1 MGNFPSFKSLIIM
14 AKSSKGMRVPTKNE
28 LLKKYRSIMNI
39 ASDLVDSNLWLPSTF
54 FTLNYT
60 FGRGIPYGKILEVAG
75 EESSGKSLI
84 AYNFAYCCQQL
95 GGHVIWVDAEQSW
108 MNSWAEENGVDP
120 NKVTILTDT
129 RIEYIADAVADI
141 SLYLRSQ
148 LTHNEPILLVID
160 SLAAMDCADNIDAK
174 LVDGKAEMG
183 GRAKALY
190 KYFRV
195 RNEFFYRLGVTQI
208 YINQLRT
215 ALNVGFGKDNTCLHY
230 DTMIPFV
237 DGTSMKIGEIVKNKI
252 SKEVWSYNEKLG
264 IFEPKP
270 IVDWIIKEETEKWIQ
285 FKTEG
290 PETTNG
296 FNGFTCTYTHH
307 CLTNHGWKKAKDITF
322 EDKLITKQR
331 RVINGTLRDFLW
343 GTIPFD
349 CSLYSKNGKYTTRI
363 SFSNGKQEEYL
374 LWKTQMIQEAFPMK
388 KKGDSKY
395 ISERG
400 YTELYEI
407 QSKIGKER
415 DPLKLWDLSKP
426 LSPLTLAIWYMD
438 DGHKYNSVTVGISI
452 SPNRTNLKELER
464 YLTEVCKLP
473 CKRYAHGIKFTN
485 EGTIRLMELISE
497 YVIPSMQ
504 YKLLDGY
511 QGKYKEFSLS
521 FDVIYLPREVNI
533 ISIDRSFDISNRK
546 FRRPY
551 KRLKY
556 DITIPE
562 NHNFLAGSV
571 EGGVTV
577 HNTTTGGAALKF
589 YASIRAAFYSGKTL
603 TIKSKGKERKVG
615 KLVTIRLIKN
625 KVAPPRPTI
634 SKCPVYFNPKFHEVG
649 FDRCYGLEDVLVEND
664 IIEKSSGGVY
674 KYNGQVLA
682 RGEEKFQKLLE
693 EDDSLRRKLLK
704 AADINTISTTKR
716 QLKEL
721 HDTNLYPVEGVEY
734 ESYSDIQEESEEDE

>member
-1 MGNFPSFKSLIIM
+1 M
-14 AKSSKGMRVPTKNE
+14 AKKKMGMKVPTKNE
-28 LLKKYRSIMNI
+28 LIKKYGNMIVS
-39 ASDLVDSNLWLPSTF
+39 ATDTKESGLWLPSTF
-54 FTLNYT
+54 FALNYT
-60 FGRGIPYGKILEVAG
+60 FGGGIPFGKILEIAG

-84 AYNFAYCCQQL
+84 AYNFAYSCQQL

-108 MNSWAEENGVDP
+108 MNSWAKENGVDP
-120 NKVTILTDT
+120 DRVTIISDT
-129 RIEYIADAVADI
+129 RIEFIADAVADVA
-141 SLYLRSQ
+141 LYIRSQ

-160 SLAAMDCADNIDAK
+160 SIAAMDCSDNIDSK

-270 IVDWIIKEETEKWIQ
+270 IVDWVIKEETEKWIQ

-349 CSLYSKNGKYTTRI
+349 CSLYSRNGKATTRI

-374 LWKTQMIQEAFPMK
+374 LWKTQMIQGAFPMK
-388 KKGDSKY
+388 KRGDSKY
-395 ISERG
+395 ISRRG

-438 DGHKYNSVTVGISI
+438 DGHRYNSVTVGISI

-473 CKRYAHGIKFTN
+473 CKRYTHGIKFTN

-533 ISIDRSFDISNRK
+533 ISIDRSFDTSNRK
-546 FRRPY
+546 FRKPY

-664 IIEKSSGGVY
+664 IIEKTSGGIY
-674 KYNGQVLA
+674 KYKGKTLA
-682 RGEEKFQKLLE
+682 RGEEKFQKVLE
-693 EDDSLRRKLLK
+693 EDDDLRRKLLR
-704 AADINTISTTKR
+704 AADINTIGTTKKK
-716 QLKEL
+716 LDKINE
-721 HDTNLYPVEGVEY
+721 NLFPIEDGMEY
-734 ESYSDIQEESEEDE
+734 ESFSEVEEEEDEIS

>member
-1 MGNFPSFKSLIIM
+1 MANKNSKSM
-14 AKSSKGMRVPTKNE
+14 KVPTKNE
-28 LLKKYRSIMNI
+28 LIKKYGTIMNI

-120 NKVTILTDT
+120 SKVTILTDT

-141 SLYLRSQ
+141 ALYLRSQ

-215 ALNVGFGKDNTCLHY
+215 ALNVGFGKDNT
-230 DTMIPFV
+230 
-237 DGTSMKIGEIVKNKI
+237 
-252 SKEVWSYNEKLG
+252 
-264 IFEPKP
+264 
-270 IVDWIIKEETEKWIQ
+270 
-285 FKTEG
+285 
-290 PETTNG
+290 
-296 FNGFTCTYTHH
+296 
-307 CLTNHGWKKAKDITF
+307 
-322 EDKLITKQR
+322 
-331 RVINGTLRDFLW
+331 
-343 GTIPFD
+343 
-349 CSLYSKNGKYTTRI
+349 
-363 SFSNGKQEEYL
+363 
-374 LWKTQMIQEAFPMK
+374 
-388 KKGDSKY
+388 
-395 ISERG
+395 
-400 YTELYEI
+400 
-407 QSKIGKER
+407 
-415 DPLKLWDLSKP
+415 
-426 LSPLTLAIWYMD
+426 
-438 DGHKYNSVTVGISI
+438 
-452 SPNRTNLKELER
+452 
-464 YLTEVCKLP
+464 
-473 CKRYAHGIKFTN
+473 
-485 EGTIRLMELISE
+485 
-497 YVIPSMQ
+497 
-504 YKLLDGY
+504 
-511 QGKYKEFSLS
+511 
-521 FDVIYLPREVNI
+521 
-533 ISIDRSFDISNRK
+533 
-546 FRRPY
+546 
-551 KRLKY
+551 
-556 DITIPE
+556 
-562 NHNFLAGSV
+562 
-571 EGGVTV
+571 
-577 HNTTTGGAALKF
+577 TTTGGAALKF

-603 TIKSKGKERKVG
+603 TIKNKGKERKVG

-664 IIEKSSGGVY
+664 IIEKSTGGVY
-674 KYNGQVLA
+674 KYQGQVLA

-704 AADINTISTTKR
+704 AADINTIATTRK

-721 HDTNLYPVEGVEY
+721 HDTNLYPVEGIEY
-734 ESYSDIQEESEEDE
+734 ESYNEVQEEEEENDL

>member
-1 MGNFPSFKSLIIM
+1 MANKNSKSM
-14 AKSSKGMRVPTKNE
+14 KVPTKNE
-28 LLKKYRSIMNI
+28 LIKKYGTIMNI

-120 NKVTILTDT
+120 SKVTILTDT

-141 SLYLRSQ
+141 ALYLRSQ

-160 SLAAMDCADNIDAK
+160 SVAAMDCADNIDAK
-174 LVDGKAEMG
+174 LIDGKAEMG

-195 RNEFFYRLGVTQI
+195 RNEFFYKLGVTQI

-215 ALNVGFGKDNTCLHY
+215 SLNVGFGKDNTCLHY
-230 DTMIPFV
+230 DTIIPFV
-237 DGTSMKIGEIVKNKI
+237 DGTSMKIGDIIKDKI
-252 SKEVWSYNEKLG
+252 SKEVWSYNEELG

-270 IVDWIIKEETEKWIQ
+270 IVDWVVKEETKEWIQ

-331 RVINGTLRDFLW
+331 RVINGTLKDFLW

-349 CSLYSKNGKYTTRI
+349 CSLYSRNGKQVTRI
-363 SFSNGKQEEYL
+363 TFSNGKQEEYL
-374 LWKTQMIQEAFPMK
+374 LWKIKMIDKAFPMK
-388 KKGDSKY
+388 QKGESKY
-395 ISERG
+395 ISSKG

-407 QSKIGKER
+407 QQKIGETR

-438 DGHKYNSVTVGISI
+438 DGHLYNSVTVGISI
-452 SPNRTNLKELER
+452 SPQRTDLKRLSD
-464 YLTEVCKLP
+464 YLTTVCNLP
-473 CKRYAHGIKFTN
+473 CKKYEHGIKFTN
-485 EGTIRLMELISE
+485 EGTLRLMEMISE

-504 YKLLDGY
+504 YKLLEAYRGRF
-511 QGKYKEFSLS
+511 KEFELS
-521 FDVIYLPREVNI
+521 FQVEYLPREVNI
-533 ISIDRSFDISNRK
+533 ISINREFDINNRRFK
-546 FRRPY
+546 RPH

-556 DITIPE
+556 DITIPG
-562 NHNFLAGSV
+562 NHNFLAGST
-571 EGGVTV
+571 EGGIIV

-603 TIKSKGKERKVG
+603 TIKNKGKERKVG

-664 IIEKSSGGVY
+664 IIEKSTGGVY
-674 KYNGQVLA
+674 KYQGQVLA

-704 AADINTISTTKR
+704 AADINTIATTRK

-721 HDTNLYPVEGVEY
+721 HDTNLYPVEGIEY
-734 ESYSDIQEESEEDE
+734 ESYNEVQEEEEEDSL